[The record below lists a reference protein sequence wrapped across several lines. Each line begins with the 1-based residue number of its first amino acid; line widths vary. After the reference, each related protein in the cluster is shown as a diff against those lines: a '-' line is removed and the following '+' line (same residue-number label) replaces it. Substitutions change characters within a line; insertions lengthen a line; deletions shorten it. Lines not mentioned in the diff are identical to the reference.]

1 MRTISPFE
9 AINSH
14 IEKFKTK
21 LNTCLPAN
29 IVAVNLQEDSIIS
42 VDVEVVNFR
51 FYKSDKTSVKR
62 PPVFNVPLLFPSNRR
77 GIVSFPVEVGDTV
90 LLLFCQEDI
99 DNFLDGDTESTPNTF
114 RKFSLTDAI
123 AIPCIHPTNS
133 DIKAHKDNFQIT
145 FNDFKLSVKPS
156 GETSLETST
165 SVSTNAQ
172 NLIQSTTER
181 YTVDSSITEVTSDTV
196 TIGNGSVDIVQYL
209 SDLTHEIS
217 NITVGGT
224 PIDNK
229 DKFTELKA
237 LIDEL
242 K

>member
-1 MRTISPFE
+1 M
-9 AINSH
+9 INLTEVIQSH
-14 IEKFKTK
+14 INKAMFN
-21 LNTCLPAN
+21 LNTCVPAY
-29 IVAVNLQEDSIIS
+29 IT
-42 VDVEVVNFR
+42 EVVEKGDFIKEVSVRIVNQKS
-51 FYKSDKTSVKR
+51 YKSGEIFERNEIT
-62 PPVFNVPLLFPSNRR
+62 NVPILFPSSSE
-77 GIVSFPVEVGDTV
+77 GIVSFPVKVGDTV
-90 LLLFCQEDI
+90 LLLFSQEDV
-99 DNFLDGDTESTPNTF
+99 DTFLHDGTKDKPPQSF

-123 AIPCIHPTNS
+123 AVPCVHPTNS

-156 GETSLETST
+156 GETSLETNT

-172 NLIQSTTER
+172 NLIESVTGR
-181 YTVDSSITEVTSDTV
+181 YKVDSSITEVTSDTV

-209 SDLTHEIS
+209 SDLTEEIS

-229 DKFTELKA
+229 AKFTELKA

>member
-1 MRTISPFE
+1 MNTLLGE

-14 IEKFKTK
+14 IF
-21 LNTCLPAN
+21 
-29 IVAVNLQEDSIIS
+29 NLKD
-42 VDVEVVNFR
+42 NL
-51 FYKSDKTSVKR
+51 KTSIPCEIVEINLLNGEDLIESVSIK
-62 PPVFNVPLLFPSNRR
+62 PVTDRLYSDGLIVESEVITNVPLLFPSNSK
-77 GIVSFPVEVGDTV
+77 GTLSYPVSVGDYV
-90 LLLFCQEDI
+90 VALFSQADI
-99 DNFLDGDTESTPNTF
+99 QKWLATGKRGVPQTF
-114 RKFSLTDAI
+114 RKFSLTDAV

-156 GETSLETST
+156 GETSIETST

-209 SDLTHEIS
+209 SDLTDEIS